1 MLVRRLSSNQDF
13 EDRHTRDRQEQPPPL
28 DRRWH
33 PPQSQDHSLAQLRR
47 RYRPQA
53 KDTGMIPQW
62 APAFGWI
69 LFCIA
74 AGTLLAIML
83 TGCAVPLR

>member
-1 MLVRRLSSNQDF
+1 MPVRRLSSNQDF
-13 EDRHTRDRQEQPPPL
+13 EDRHTRNCQEQPRPL

-33 PPQSQDHSLAQLRR
+33 PPQSQDHSLAKFRR
-47 RYRPQA
+47 RDRPQA
-53 KDTGMIPQW
+53 EGKIMVPWW
-62 APAFGWI
+62 ATPLGWI

-74 AGTLLAIML
+74 AGTLLAIVL